1 MQEHYVSEAKRED
14 RYEPPGI
21 ITPSGAIKYRKHEVS
36 MNNDP
41 CLLPYCVNA
50 P

>member
-36 MNNDP
+36 
-41 CLLPYCVNA
+41 VNA
-50 P
+50 TPPCWPIA